1 MRILSSLAILILIA
15 AVIAGIILLVRA
27 VANSYGVVF
36 KRRKWVVA
44 GVVIVLVVL
53 FIASSGL
60 LRSPIDLTKV
70 EKMEL
75 HTYDHER
82 MGEVEL
88 TQAEQWMIAFL
99 YNISLRGGEITA
111 EPCCDAYRVEVYF
124 NDGRELS
131 VSENGAS
138 IMNVRVRDE
147 RELDNFCASCPLLVD
162 YILTLAEK
170 YDLPID

>member
-1 MRILSSLAILILIA
+1 MRMLSSFAILTLIS

-27 VANSYGVVF
+27 VVNSYGF
-36 KRRKWVVA
+36 KFKWKWWSIA
-44 GVVIVLVVL
+44 LVLAVL
-53 FIASSGL
+53 IFIGSGL
-60 LRSPIDLTKV
+60 LRAPNDLAKV

-75 HTYDHER
+75 HTYDHVR
-82 MGEVEL
+82 MGKVEL

-111 EPCCDAYRVEVYF
+111 EPCCDSYRVETYLT
-124 NDGRELS
+124 DGRKIS

-138 IMNVRVRDE
+138 IMNVRVRNE
-147 RELDNFCASCPLLVD
+147 KELDNFCASCPLLVD

>member
-1 MRILSSLAILILIA
+1 MRMLSSFAILTLIS

-27 VANSYGVVF
+27 VVNSYGF
-36 KRRKWVVA
+36 KFKWKWWSIA
-44 GVVIVLVVL
+44 LVLAVL
-53 FIASSGL
+53 IFIGSGL
-60 LRSPIDLTKV
+60 LRAPIDLAKV

-75 HTYDHER
+75 HTYDHVR
-82 MGEVEL
+82 MGKVEL

-111 EPCCDAYRVEVYF
+111 EPCCDSYRVETYLT
-124 NDGRELS
+124 DGRKIS

-138 IMNVRVRDE
+138 IMNVRVRNE
-147 RELDNFCASCPLLVD
+147 KELDNFCASCPLLVD